1 LAEFGPVEDDDSDSE
16 SQYAPEIKSEAKESA
31 VVSSEGD
38 YAIAQGS
45 D

>member
-1 LAEFGPVEDDDSDSE
+1 LAEFGPSEDDELDSE
-16 SQYAPEIKSEAKESA
+16 SQYALEIKAEAKESA

-38 YAIAQGS
+38 YATAKGS